1 MNHDEISSLSQMLQT
16 DIFTLE
22 MLDYT
27 IECRD

>member
-27 IECRD
+27 IGCRN